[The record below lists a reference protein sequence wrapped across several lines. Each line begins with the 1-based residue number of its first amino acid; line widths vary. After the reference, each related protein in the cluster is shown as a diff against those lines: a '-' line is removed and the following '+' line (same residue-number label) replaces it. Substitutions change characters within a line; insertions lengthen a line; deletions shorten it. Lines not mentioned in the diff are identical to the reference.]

1 MTESIKKNQT
11 KTPKK
16 AAVKKAPAK
25 KTAPKKAAAKKSPV
39 KKSPVKRAAAKKAPV
54 KKAAEK
60 QPEVQFDIL
69 DELRDEVIEWADD
82 FIAANPNVK
91 VNGKVG
97 ILQTWFR
104 KFFSRRAK

>member
-11 KTPKK
+11 KAPKKGTTKKAAPAKKAVAKKAPVKK
-16 AAVKKAPAK
+16 AAV
-25 KTAPKKAAAKKSPV
+25 
-39 KKSPVKRAAAKKAPV
+39 AKKAPV

-82 FIAANPNVK
+82 FIATNPNVK

>member
-11 KTPKK
+11 KAPKKGTTKKAAPAKKAVAKKAPVKK
-16 AAVKKAPAK
+16 AAV
-25 KTAPKKAAAKKSPV
+25 
-39 KKSPVKRAAAKKAPV
+39 KKAPV

-82 FIAANPNVK
+82 FIATNPNVK

>member
-16 AAVKKAPAK
+16 GTAKKAPAK
-25 KTAPKKAAAKKSPV
+25 KVAPKKAAAKKSPV
-39 KKSPVKRAAAKKAPV
+39 KKTAAKKAPV
-54 KKAAEK
+54 KKVAEK

>member
-39 KKSPVKRAAAKKAPV
+39 KKAAAKKAPV

>member
-25 KTAPKKAAAKKSPV
+25 KTAPKKAVAKKAPV
-39 KKSPVKRAAAKKAPV
+39 KKAAVKKAPV

>member
-16 AAVKKAPAK
+16 GTAKKAPAK
-25 KTAPKKAAAKKSPV
+25 KAAPKKAT
-39 KKSPVKRAAAKKAPV
+39 AKKAPT
-54 KKAAEK
+54 KKASTE

-82 FIAANPNVK
+82 FIATNPDVK
-91 VNGKVG
+91 SNDKVG

>member
-16 AAVKKAPAK
+16 GTAKKAPAK
-25 KTAPKKAAAKKSPV
+25 KAAPKKAT
-39 KKSPVKRAAAKKAPV
+39 AKKAPV
-54 KKAAEK
+54 KKAAVKKTPTKKASTE

-82 FIAANPNVK
+82 FIATNPDVK
-91 VNGKVG
+91 SNDKVG